1 LAEARAMG
9 KIMRY
14 SAPFIRGGPKPT
26 TPNHSFESFP
36 EKWQIEYPQNAGV
49 QATMV
54 YADFNDTQRK
64 EIAAWILEAKT
75 EKGCWNAIN
84 YTEWAAYF
92 GICFKTARRLV
103 DKVVPFPKNLERK
116 KRMDFGARPKPQT
129 VPQVQTGLDGLAN
142 AAEFV
147 RKDEDM
153 DEAGSASGNRCC
165 KQR

>member
-1 LAEARAMG
+1 
-9 KIMRY
+9 
-14 SAPFIRGGPKPT
+14 
-26 TPNHSFESFP
+26 
-36 EKWQIEYPQNAGV
+36 
-49 QATMV
+49 MV

-92 GICFKTARRLV
+92 GICFKTARTLV
-103 DKVVPFPKNLERK
+103 NKVVPFPKNLEQECK
-116 KRMDFGARPKPQT
+116 KRMDFVARPKPQT

-142 AAEFV
+142 AAECV